1 MSTREI
7 VWVGIAV
14 ISPMVIVAVLAASE
28 RRNLRILKGKQY
40 DNLMSERVRNG
51 GFWMMLLLAFGPDLD
66 TPVLRDAQKMV
77 RVPINLFL
85 LAIVATLGVVAVALA
100 INPIVGL
107 GVLIAWIIWVP
118 KKAKQVVGRAKS
130 FIEGA
135 V

>member
-1 MSTREI
+1 MSNESTMI
-7 VWVGIAV
+7 
-14 ISPMVIVAVLAASE
+14 
-28 RRNLRILKGKQY
+28 
-40 DNLMSERVRNG
+40 ERVRKG
-51 GFWMMLLLAFGPDLD
+51 GFWGMLLLAFAPTFD
-66 TPVLRDAQKMV
+66 TPVLKDAQKMV

-118 KKAKQVVGRAKS
+118 KKAKKVVVRAKS
-130 FIEGA
+130 FIEGG